1 MTPSPTPLS
10 VGEAIR
16 KTQYYLRVKIDDA
29 LRSLNL
35 TSPQYFALAALS
47 AQPGLSGAALARR
60 CFVTPQTMTGII
72 ANLAA
77 AGLIDRAPDPEHGR
91 IIQTRLT
98 TKGAVLLAQG
108 RVAVEHIETDMVRD
122 LDRAE
127 REALADLLLQCA
139 EALARRASQQPV

>member
-1 MTPSPTPLS
+1 MPVPSAAPS
-10 VGEAIR
+10 VGDALR
-16 KTQYYLRVKIDDA
+16 KAQYYLRVELDDA
-29 LRSLNL
+29 LRDVKL
-35 TSPQYFALAALS
+35 TAPQYFALAALS

-72 ANLAA
+72 ANLAT
-77 AGLIDRAPDPEHGR
+77 AGLITRAPDPEHGR

-98 TKGAVLLAQG
+98 TKGAALLAQA
-108 RVAVEHIETDMVRD
+108 RILVERIETSMVRD

-139 EALARRASQQPV
+139 DALAQRRRSSAT